1 MTEMRRVT
9 AIRNGTVVDHIPAG
23 HSLQVV
29 QMLRIDMTRATPV
42 SLVMN
47 VPSDKLGRKDVLKVE
62 DRELNQ
68 EQLDRLALI
77 APAAS
82 IAIIRN
88 HAVAEKLKVEI
99 EGVSFQ
105 APSPPVVT
113 NVEAAPNADA
123 ERIPELLV
131 TQVTESVRFTEMIQ
145 RLKADGVTH
154 FLEVGAG
161 RVLSGL
167 LARIDRRSKRE
178 SLGGASDLENARNF
192 IVDSGTALS

>member
-23 HSLQVV
+23 RALQVI

-68 EQLDRLALI
+68 DQLDRLALI

-88 HAVAEKLKVEI
+88 HTVAEKLRVELADDLVN
-99 EGVSFQ
+99 VSSCSF
-105 APSPPVVT
+105 SNCIT
-113 NVEAAPNADA
+113 KNAR
-123 ERIPELLV
+123 EPLP
-131 TQVTESVRFTEMIQ
+131 Q
-145 RLKADGVTH
+145 RLRVISQDP
-154 FLEVGAG
+154 LEVRCYYCG
-161 RVLSGL
+161 RGQ
-167 LARIDRRSKRE
+167 
-178 SLGGASDLENARNF
+178 DLEELVEN
-192 IVDSGTALS
+192 II

>member
-23 HSLQVV
+23 HALQII
-29 QMLRIDMTRATPV
+29 QMLQIDMTRATPV

-88 HAVAEKLKVEI
+88 HAVAEKLKVELADDLVNI
-99 EGVSFQ
+99 ASCSF
-105 APSPPVVT
+105 SNCIT
-113 NVEAAPNADA
+113 KNAR
-123 ERIPELLV
+123 EPLP
-131 TQVTESVRFTEMIQ
+131 Q
-145 RLKADGVTH
+145 RLRVINQDP
-154 FLEVGAG
+154 LEVRCYYCG
-161 RVLSGL
+161 RGQ
-167 LARIDRRSKRE
+167 
-178 SLGGASDLENARNF
+178 DLEELVEN
-192 IVDSGTALS
+192 II